1 MDTSK
6 GRFVSFGEKSG
17 VVLLVDDDG
26 LGLSTLDL
34 KSKKMEPVEATD
46 ELSISDSWYTGHRCE
61 PGCRGCKNCW
71 GCLYSANVLYEID
84 WASYVRHV
92 SARAGW

>member
-1 MDTSK
+1 
-6 GRFVSFGEKSG
+6 
-17 VVLLVDDDG
+17 
-26 LGLSTLDL
+26 LSTLDL

-61 PGCRGCKNCW
+61 SGCRGCKNCW
-71 GCLYSANVLYEID
+71 GCLYNTNVLYEID

-92 SARAGW
+92 SAGW